1 MLKDRRKFEKEILK
15 RKIAKKDEMFFTY
28 KEGFDVSIIKKDGI
42 EAMFF
47 FGESPK
53 KFITITKHVTD
64 KKEEKI
70 NKINSS
76 YNNINIK
83 YKDDIVFLTMATQE
97 KVVEQYLFGLKLLE
111 DF

>member
-28 KEGFDVSIIKKDGI
+28 KESFDVSIIRKDGI

-64 KKEEKI
+64 KNEEKI
-70 NKINSS
+70 NEINSTYS
-76 YNNINIK
+76 NINIK

-111 DF
+111 EF